1 MKNKS
6 EHYNNLLYSL
16 STTNIPYRAK
26 LLLFLAHRVLQ
37 LQNIILSIA
46 RFLIYKVKP
55 AEVKKILV
63 FRTGSLGDSLCAI
76 PAIIS
81 IKKKYPDA
89 EIDIITN
96 AGKANLAGLHLLL
109 QKDVYREIIDYY
121 GLPKRKLFLLLQK
134 HQYDLIIQLPQVDAS
149 FYTLLRDLIIF
160 RAIAPRGFGWCK
172 SQIKCFRRLQARYVQ
187 FPNEIQRLSCLL
199 QRYGILPFNTDTIL
213 HPSENDISYAK
224 RILLE
229 LGAVTF
235 ENMIAIV
242 VGAKRSQNRW
252 PINYFKQVV
261 SRFSSQYYILLIG
274 ANEDNELVQELVS
287 IENVINTCG
296 RLTPL
301 QSAAAMSLCQLTIS
315 NDTGPMH
322 LSYAVG
328 TPTIALFSSR
338 DLPGKWYPTEKNNRV
353 FRAQNIPCQACFSES
368 CNNNICMQAIMPSE
382 VIEVAEQLLS
392 QQKL

>member
-26 LLLFLAHRVLQ
+26 LLLLLAHRALQ

-76 PAIIS
+76 PSIIS

-121 GLPKRKLFLLLQK
+121 GLPKRKLFLLLQQHK
-134 HQYDLIIQLPQVDAS
+134 YDLIIQLPQVDAS

-160 RAIAPRGFGWCK
+160 RAIAPSGFGWCK

-187 FPNEIQRLSCLL
+187 FPNEIQRLSGLL
-199 QRYGILPFNTDTIL
+199 QRYGILPVITDTIL
-213 HPSENDISYAK
+213 HPSEEDISYAK

-229 LGAVTF
+229 LGVVTF

-274 ANEDNELVQELVS
+274 ANEDNGLVQELVS

-382 VIEVAEQLLS
+382 VIEAAEQLLS